1 MESLITRFFR
11 KNNSFT
17 TIYTATFLVAFHVFL
32 MVYINSS
39 FLNQFVSEKYVGLLY
54 IIGSLSSITA
64 IIILPTILRLF
75 GNYFTLILLT
85 IFEIFILLGLAF
97 IQKATIILPLFIAH
111 LVVFQIMLI
120 NIDIFFE
127 TFQKKETDTGSKKG
141 IALTIINLGL
151 ILSVLTAGF
160 ILKNNDFWKIYLISA
175 LIMIPF
181 FIIIL
186 TRFRKFKDPVYSN
199 LKTTNTIKKIREN
212 KNIKNIFIAQF
223 FLKFFYSLMV
233 IYMPIYLHDHV
244 GFSWPEISIM
254 FTIMLLPFVLLEI
267 PAGKIA
273 DKWLGEKEILLI
285 GFIITALFT
294 IIISFISIPSFL
306 LWTAILFLT
315 RIGASLIEIST
326 ESFFFKHVK
335 GDDASIIS
343 FFRMT
348 HPLAYVVGPIIAI
361 ITLQFMPYQYIFLVL
376 GIIMLIGIKYAL
388 SITDTK

>member
-223 FLKFFYSLMV
+223 LLKFFYSLMV

>member
-97 IQKATIILPLFIAH
+97 IQKAIIILPLFIAH

-141 IALTIINLGL
+141 IVLTIINLGL